1 MFGLIWATLMFA
13 VGMSAIVGGDMVAA
27 LSSTDPAGA
36 ASLWTTV
43 NLVMEGMGGGIE
55 LVGGLWMALIS
66 VAALRAGAFPRWLN
80 RIGVVAGAAGVAST
94 ALVATDVASGIFG
107 LGSIVWFTWLGVH
120 MVRKAGTAT
129 ADTR

>member
-1 MFGLIWATLMFA
+1 VFGLIWATLMFA

-27 LSSTDPAGA
+27 LSSTDPARA

-66 VAALRAGAFPRWLN
+66 VAALGAGAFPRWLN

>member
-1 MFGLIWATLMFA
+1 MPAR
-13 VGMSAIVGGDMVAA
+13 S
-27 LSSTDPAGA
+27 PAG
-36 ASLWTTV
+36 ST
-43 NLVMEGMGGGIE
+43 
-55 LVGGLWMALIS
+55 
-66 VAALRAGAFPRWLN
+66 
-80 RIGVVAGAAGVAST
+80 IGVVAGAAGVAST